1 MMPFEV
7 SCTNFKCYNKF
18 LFLQYVSCFLFF
30 PPKDI
35 LTCSCFCLFLYFSLH
50 ITFYTNMLKKKKEAS
65 EKHKKSR
72 KKCLGWVC
80 LYFLPCL
87 FLESLRFLF
96 LSFTSHLRD
105 PSVFDNVSAQ
115 RPKPLLIATSHH
127 PLRKG

>member
-7 SCTNFKCYNKF
+7 SCANFKCYNKF

-30 PPKDI
+30 FPLRTYSPVPVFVSFSTF
-35 LTCSCFCLFLYFSLH
+35 LCTSRSTQTC
-50 ITFYTNMLKKKKEAS
+50 LKKKKEAS

-127 PLRKG
+127 P